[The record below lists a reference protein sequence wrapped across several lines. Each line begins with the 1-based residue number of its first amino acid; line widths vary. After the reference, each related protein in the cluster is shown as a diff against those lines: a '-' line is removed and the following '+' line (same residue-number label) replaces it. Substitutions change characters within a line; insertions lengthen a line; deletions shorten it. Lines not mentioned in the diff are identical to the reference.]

1 MAGPAME
8 NRADHAAPT
17 PWLSI
22 IGIGEDGLDGLGI
35 AAREALA
42 AAELVFGGQR
52 HLTLAASLIQGQ
64 AQPWPSPF
72 ADGINAVLAARGRAV
87 VVLASGDPFLYGVG
101 ATLAPHLTAGEWI
114 AYPAPSAPALAASRL
129 GWPLADVEIVS
140 LHGRDITRL
149 RPHLHPGQ
157 RLLLLTSDAAAPAA
171 IAQMLVADG
180 FGPSQLT
187 LFNRLGGPAE
197 SRAEGSA
204 RDFTGISTD
213 PLNLLAVTV
222 VAEPAANLPR
232 LTPGL
237 PDDWFQH
244 DGQITKA
251 PVRALTLAALSPR
264 RGELLWDLG
273 AGSGSIAIEWCLRH
287 PAQRAIAVERHPDRA
302 ARIADNA
309 RRFGVPDLTIIT
321 ADSADAIATLP
332 APDAVFIGGGA
343 KAGLLAAC
351 REALNPGGRLVV
363 NAVTLETEA
372 VLLAEHAAHGG
383 SLLRLDIAQ
392 AAPVGPLTGWRPA
405 MPIVQWRWE
414 KPW

>member
-1 MAGPAME
+1 
-8 NRADHAAPT
+8 
-17 PWLSI
+17 
-22 IGIGEDGLDGLGI
+22 
-35 AAREALA
+35 
-42 AAELVFGGQR
+42 
-52 HLTLAASLIQGQ
+52 
-64 AQPWPSPF
+64 
-72 ADGINAVLAARGRAV
+72 
-87 VVLASGDPFLYGVG
+87 
-101 ATLAPHLTAGEWI
+101 
-114 AYPAPSAPALAASRL
+114 L
-129 GWPLADVEIVS
+129 GWPLAGVEIVS

-157 RLLLLTSDAAAPAA
+157 RLLLLTSDGQAPAA

-180 FGPSQLT
+180 FGPSHLT

-197 SRAEGSA
+197 SRADGSA
-204 RDFTGISTD
+204 RGFTGVTAD

-222 VAEPAANLPR
+222 AAEPAAQLPR

-273 AGSGSIAIEWCLRH
+273 AGSGSIAIEWCLRY
-287 PAQRAIAVERHPDRA
+287 PSQRAIAVERHPDRA
-302 ARIADNA
+302 GRIAANA
-309 RRFGVPDLTIIT
+309 RRFGVPDLTIINT
-321 ADSADAIATLP
+321 DSTDAVATLP

-372 VLLAEHAAHGG
+372 LLLAEHAAQGG

-392 AAPVGPLTGWRPA
+392 ASPVGPLTGWRPA

>member
-1 MAGPAME
+1 MTDPAME
-8 NRADHAAPT
+8 NPADHAAPS

-22 IGIGEDGLDGLGI
+22 IGIGEDGLDGLGT
-35 AAREALA
+35 AAREALV
-42 AAELVFGGQR
+42 AAELVFGGKR
-52 HLTLAASLIQGQ
+52 HLSLAASLIQGQ

-72 ADGINAVLAARGRAV
+72 ADGISAVLAARGRAV
-87 VVLASGDPFLYGVG
+87 VVLASGDPFLHGVG
-101 ATLAPHLTAGEWI
+101 ATLAPHLSAGEWI

-129 GWPLADVEIVS
+129 GWSLADVEIVS

-157 RLLLLTSDAAAPAA
+157 RLLLLTSDAVAPAT

-180 FGPSQLT
+180 FGPSHLT

-197 SRAEGSA
+197 SRADGSA
-204 RDFTGISTD
+204 QDFTGISAD

-222 VAEPAANLPR
+222 AAEPAANLPR

-287 PAQRAIAVERHPDRA
+287 PAQRAIAVERQPDRA
-302 ARIADNA
+302 ARIAENA
-309 RRFGVPDLTIIT
+309 RRLGVPDLTIIN
-321 ADSADAIATLP
+321 ADSTDAIATLP
-332 APDAVFIGGGA
+332 TPDAIFIGGGA
-343 KAGLLAAC
+343 KAALLATC

-372 VLLAEHAAHGG
+372 LLLAEHASKGG

>member
-8 NRADHAAPT
+8 NRADHAALT

-22 IGIGEDGLDGLGI
+22 IGIGEDGLDGLGA
-35 AAREALA
+35 AARSALHR
-42 AAELVFGGQR
+42 AELVFGGQR
-52 HLTLAASLIQGQ
+52 HLSLAASLIRGQ
-64 AQPWPSPF
+64 SLPWPSPF
-72 ADGINAVLAARGRAV
+72 ADGISAVLAARGRAV
-87 VVLASGDPFLYGVG
+87 AVLASGDPFLYGVG
-101 ATLAPHLTAGEWI
+101 ATLAPHLAAGEWI

-129 GWPLADVEIVS
+129 GWPLAEVEIVS

-157 RLLLLTSDAAAPAA
+157 RLLLLTSDGQAPAA

-187 LFNRLGGPAE
+187 LFNRLSGPAE
-197 SRAEGSA
+197 SRADGSA
-204 RDFTGISTD
+204 RDFTGISAD

-222 VAEPAANLPR
+222 AAEAAAQLPR

-264 RGELLWDLG
+264 QGELLWDLG

-287 PAQRAIAVERHPDRA
+287 PAQRAIAVERQPDRA
-302 ARIADNA
+302 GRIAANA
-309 RRFGVPDLTIIT
+309 RRFGVPDLSIIT
-321 ADSADAIATLP
+321 ADSTDAIATLP
-332 APDAVFIGGGA
+332 APDAVFVGGGA
-343 KAGLLAAC
+343 RAGLLAAC
-351 REALNPGGRLVV
+351 RKALNPGGRLVV

-372 VLLAEHAAHGG
+372 LLLAEHAAHGG
-383 SLLRLDIAQ
+383 GLLRLDIAQ

>member
-8 NRADHAAPT
+8 NPADHAAPT

-22 IGIGEDGLDGLGI
+22 IGIGEDGPDGLGI

-42 AAELVFGGQR
+42 AAELVFGGKR
-52 HLTLAASLIQGQ
+52 HLSLAASLIQGQ
-64 AQPWPSPF
+64 AHPWPSPF
-72 ADGINAVLAARGRAV
+72 ADGITALLAARGRVV

-101 ATLAPHLTAGEWI
+101 ATLAPHLAAGEWI

-129 GWPLADVEIVS
+129 GWPLADVDIVS

-149 RPHLHPGQ
+149 RRHLHPGQ

-197 SRAEGSA
+197 SRADGRA
-204 RDFTGISTD
+204 RDFTGISAD
-213 PLNLLAVTV
+213 PLNLLAVTL

-287 PAQRAIAVERHPDRA
+287 PAQRAIAVERQPDRT
-302 ARIADNA
+302 ARIAENA
-309 RRFGVPDLTIIT
+309 RRFGVPDLTIIN
-321 ADSADAIATLP
+321 ADSTDAIATLP
-332 APDAVFIGGGA
+332 TPDAVFIGGGA

-372 VLLAEHAAHGG
+372 LLLAEHAAHGG